1 MFNIILIYMEFS
13 KLLKKSLGE
22 DNETLPSGRFIK
34 GDYLDEFLTFYE
46 DKLSK
51 EDKKEID
58 RLVNFYYIYTNPLLL
73 IKEKEQECD
82 IMGEYE
88 ESIKSITHNIA
99 WSNFIC
105 IIIISIVE
113 NIKTKNRENFIK
125 FLSKNTPIKNKK
137 ELNKLSEDHKEK
149 YPGYQRK
156 VILFYENNLNVKE
169 KKKLIEEYRATEKE
183 FESIKK
189 VVGDIYGKVR
199 SNFVHQTGLN
209 HIRNPKHVF
218 KEKEGLVE
226 VRDNFNPSDFVLL
239 SWRCIFREFGFD
251 K

>member
-1 MFNIILIYMEFS
+1 MEFS
-13 KLLKKSLGE
+13 KLLKKALGKN
-22 DNETLPSGRFIK
+22 NETLPSGGFIK
-34 GDYLDEFLTFYE
+34 DNYLNEFLTFYE
-46 DKLSK
+46 DELSK

-82 IMGEYE
+82 IMGDYE

-105 IIIISIVE
+105 IIIISIIE
-113 NIKTKNRENFIK
+113 NIVETKDGEDFIE

-137 ELNKLSEDHKEK
+137 ELKKLSKDHGEK
-149 YPGYQRK
+149 NPGYQRK
-156 VILFYENNLNVKE
+156 VILFYEENLKGKE

-183 FESIKK
+183 FKSIKK

-209 HIRNPKHVF
+209 HIKNTPSGYIFEREEDILKIRN
-218 KEKEGLVE
+218 
-226 VRDNFNPSDFVLL
+226 NFDSSDFVVL
-239 SWRCIFREFGFD
+239 SWKCIFRKFGFD
-251 K
+251 G